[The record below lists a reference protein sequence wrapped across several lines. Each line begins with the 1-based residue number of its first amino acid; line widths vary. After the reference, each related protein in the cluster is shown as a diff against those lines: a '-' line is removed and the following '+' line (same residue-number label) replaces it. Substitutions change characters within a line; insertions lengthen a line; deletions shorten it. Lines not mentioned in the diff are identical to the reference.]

1 MTVSNV
7 QFNRTRLAYPSIGLS
22 IIGVLLTYLES
33 ERMGL
38 TLIFFSALFIFGT
51 FIYNRLQVIGAEQW
65 AIGSIIVW
73 IGFFLFSLPIFGVA
87 WKIIGLKAR
96 ISLFIFGIVFILL
109 GFATEFFDL
118 NLKLL
123 KLVNQ
128 TKIKL
133 NIFFN
138 NLKARLLSSVW
149 TFLIFIAS
157 SLLIVSFFFPIITE
171 SIDSNLPDYNF
182 LATQYILVYII
193 IISILMEIRE
203 LLSLLIISFGTAIKL
218 LLKSLARRIIQF
230 RELII
235 SLFFRLKLLI
245 IQIWGALKNF
255 VQITFKNNYSFGFFL
270 FIIFSVLSYTRSDMV
285 LFAIS
290 TLMLFA
296 SLTTWLLQKPE
307 FIANTI
313 SRIHHST
320 YQRSLKIRNR
330 FSEKNPYQCPNCS
343 IFVSPLYLTCPHC
356 KEILPTC
363 SVCRKIIKPDTEVL
377 ICTHCQR
384 PGHRAH
390 IERWLSIKANCPNCH
405 LVW

>member
-128 TKIKL
+128 TKIKME
-133 NIFFN
+133 IFFN

-182 LATQYILVYII
+182 LATQLILVYII

-218 LLKSLARRIIQF
+218 LLKSLTRRLIQF

-235 SLFFRLKLLI
+235 SLFFKLKLLI
-245 IQIWGALKNF
+245 IQIWGTLKNF

-330 FSEKNPYQCPNCS
+330 FSEKNQYQCPNCS
-343 IFVSPLYLTCPHC
+343 IFVSPLYLTCPRC
-356 KEILPTC
+356 KAILPTC

>member
-1 MTVSNV
+1 MTISKA

-33 ERMGL
+33 ERIGL

-51 FIYNRLQVIGAEQW
+51 FIYNRLQVISAEKW

-96 ISLFIFGIVFILL
+96 ILLFIFGIVFILL

-133 NIFFN
+133 NVFFN
-138 NLKARLLSSVW
+138 KLKERLLSSVW

-157 SLLIVSFFFPIITE
+157 SLLIVSFFFPIMTE
-171 SIDSNLPDYNF
+171 SIDSILPDYNF
-182 LATQYILVYII
+182 FTTQLILIYII
-193 IISILMEIRE
+193 IFSILMEIRE
-203 LLSLLIISFGTAIKL
+203 LLSLLIISFGIAIKL
-218 LLKSLARRIIQF
+218 LLRSLARRLIQF
-230 RELII
+230 RELVV

-245 IQIWGALKNF
+245 IHIWGTLKNF
-255 VQITFKNNYSFGFFL
+255 VQITIKNNYSFGFFL
-270 FIIFSVLSYTRSDMV
+270 FIIFAILSLFRSDKI

-296 SLTTWLLQKPE
+296 GLTTWLLQKPE
-307 FIANTI
+307 FIADSI

-320 YQRSLKIRNR
+320 YKRSLKIRNR
-330 FSEKNPYQCPNCS
+330 FSDKAPYECPNCS
-343 IFVSPLYLTCPHC
+343 VMVTTFYANCPRC
-356 KEILPTC
+356 QVILPSC
-363 SVCRKIIKPDTEVL
+363 SVCRKLIQPEMDSL

-384 PGHRAH
+384 PGHRSH
-390 IERWLSIKANCPNCH
+390 IERWLMIKANCPNCH
-405 LVW
+405 LAW